1 MSYALALAG
10 CGLAAAAAL
19 LPLRRAAFAAAVA
32 VGALLW
38 LVAAAGGGSDAARP
52 LGAACVLLVALLA
65 RRLLQDR
72 RRAEQ
77 LLDAERALR
86 GAAERAAAATE
97 RERIARDLH
106 DGLTHLLTGQLL
118 VLRTA
123 EAALDDGDVEAA
135 GARVRHG
142 VELTGRAL
150 AEARDVVGV
159 LAGAVPDLALVRDT
173 VSGWEAA
180 TGRPAVLDLPS
191 GVPPLSGAAWVAVL
205 AVLREALTNVARHAP
220 GSDVRV
226 HLLDCGARL
235 RLVVESRLAQVVATP
250 DLPPGA
256 GTGLQGLRERAA
268 LAGGELSAGPLPA
281 GSLPPG
287 SLRADGGGGKG
298 WRVELTVPTGR
309 TGS

>member
-1 MSYALALAG
+1 MSYVLAPAGCALAV
-10 CGLAAAAAL
+10 AAAL
-19 LPLRRAAFAAAVA
+19 LPLRRPAFAAAVA

-38 LVAAAGGGSDAARP
+38 ILAAVADGTDAARP
-52 LGAACVLLVALLA
+52 LAAACVLLFVLLA

-77 LLDAERALR
+77 LLEAERALR
-86 GAAERAAAATE
+86 GAAERAAAAAE

-135 GARVRHG
+135 GARVRLG

-159 LAGAVPDLALVRDT
+159 LAGTVPDLAMVRDT

-191 GVPPLSGAAWVAVL
+191 GLPPLAGAAWVAVL
-205 AVLREALTNVARHAP
+205 AALREALTNAARHAP
-220 GSDVRV
+220 GSDVRI
-226 HLLDCGARL
+226 HLADRGTRL
-235 RLVVESRLAQVVATP
+235 HLVVESQLAQVTTTS
-250 DLPPGA
+250 DLPRGA
-256 GTGLQGLRERAA
+256 GIGLQGLRERAA

-281 GSLPPG
+281 
-287 SLRADGGGGKG
+287 DGRSAKG

-309 TGS
+309 IRPA